1 MKLQL
6 ISSNKVL
13 KILTKQ
19 EFQIARQRGSHVTL
33 HKKVGDKTLLVVV
46 PVRKQ
51 IKRGTLLSIIRQAGM
66 TKDEFINLV

>member
-51 IKRGTLLSIIRQAGM
+51 IKRGTWLSIIRQAGM